1 MIQYQHWADS
11 TQILI
16 TDEQHHGSVQAFI
29 PVYTKDKPVDG
40 QADALIY
47 ALWVDEDYR
56 GREVG
61 KVLLEAA
68 ERELIN
74 FGVESVA
81 ISFDGRD
88 SPQWVLQWYQR
99 LGYEEVAVGHQCSTL
114 IKHL

>member
-11 TQILI
+11 IHILI

-29 PVYTKDKPVDG
+29 PVHTKDRPVDG
-40 QADALIY
+40 KADALIY
-47 ALWVDEDYR
+47 SLWVDEDYR

-114 IKHL
+114 IKHF